1 MPIYIFCD
9 NFLIACLKKRA
20 LLDNACILMGVCNI
34 IAYKQCHFKV
44 FRSNDFLFFV
54 PYIQQPTLVNVLST
68 TLSDNIFMNSLEF
81 VTVLGNSL
89 CHLAA
94 HLLQFL
100 VLKDSRVS

>member
-1 MPIYIFCD
+1 
-9 NFLIACLKKRA
+9 
-20 LLDNACILMGVCNI
+20 MGVCNI